1 MKNIAAGMLL
11 LLSLLLFPG
20 AAPAQELS
28 LTGEQKLIDEGNLN
42 TFAEKNLPSFT
53 VSTLDNGI
61 PVILKRNETNRILAL
76 KTVLLGHAALVPP
89 EKAGL
94 EAVMLTML
102 TKGSANYSYED
113 LQRILFEKSANIS
126 PSFGSFDMSS
136 FDLFTLDDYFDRIFD
151 AYADAFLHPA
161 WNQQEFP
168 RVMDDF
174 KIAKQEAQSDPY
186 RRSVN
191 AVNQAFF
198 SGHPYAS
205 SWDGTESSL
214 GNISL
219 SDVKAYYERTMLSGR
234 FFIIA
239 VGNFNPVTLMA
250 KLNATFGAMPKTPFT
265 NPPVPPFTDK
275 VKADLLL
282 ETFPQSSGL
291 GYVRGNFALP
301 APDSGEFPAL
311 QVAFTLLDD
320 ILFEIV
326 RTQNGACYGA
336 WSSIHAFRA
345 GYGDITV
352 FKTSV
357 PGKVK
362 RFVDDSI
369 QVLLDGQC
377 LSGKVSASAEGKSGI
392 GQTPAAQ
399 AQKGAF
405 VPIAEALPFYSKQFL
420 TAFYSGQETNA
431 SVAAQIASSVVYHGD
446 YRDYMLVVDRISA
459 VTPEDVVQ
467 AARNYL
473 RDNPT
478 VWIVLGDAD
487 VLKDV
492 NKEDFLHFMDN

>member
-1 MKNIAAGMLL
+1 MKNIATVILGFLF
-11 LLSLLLFPG
+11 LLLFSG
-20 AAPAQELS
+20 AAPAQDLS

-42 TFAEKNLPSFT
+42 PYAKKNLPSFT
-53 VSTLDNGI
+53 VSVLDNGI

-76 KTVLLGHAALVPP
+76 KTVLLGQAALVPP

-94 EAVMLTML
+94 EAAMLTML
-102 TKGSANYSYED
+102 TKGSVNYSYED

-136 FDLFTLDDYFDRIFD
+136 FDLFTLDDYFDQIFD

-161 WNQQEFP
+161 WNQEEFP

-186 RRSVN
+186 RRCVN
-191 AVNQAFF
+191 EVNKAFF
-198 SGHPYAS
+198 SGHPYTA
-205 SWDGTESSL
+205 SWDGTETSL
-214 GNISL
+214 DNISL
-219 SDVKAYYERTMLSGR
+219 SDVKAYYERTVLSGR
-234 FFIIA
+234 LFIVA

-250 KLNATFGAMPKTPFT
+250 KLNATFGAMPKKPFAR
-265 NPPVPPFTDK
+265 PPVPPFKNK

-282 ETFPQSSGL
+282 ETFPQSTGL
-291 GYVRGNFALP
+291 AYVRGDFALP
-301 APDSGEFPAL
+301 APDSGDFPAI

-326 RTQNGACYGA
+326 RTQNGACYGV
-336 WSSIHAFRA
+336 WSSIHAFA
-345 GYGDITV
+345 ASYGDITV
-352 FKTSV
+352 FKTPV

-369 QVLLDGQC
+369 AVLLGGEC
-377 LSGKVSASAEGKSGI
+377 LAGKVSASAEGKSGI

-420 TAFYSGQETNA
+420 TAFFSGQETNA
-431 SVAAQIASSVVYHGD
+431 SVAAQIAASVVYNGD
-446 YRDYMLVVDRISA
+446 YRDYLLMVDRISA
-459 VTPEDVVQ
+459 VTPEDVIQV
-467 AARNYL
+467 ARDYL
-473 RDNPT
+473 IDNPT
-478 VWIVLGDAD
+478 VWIALGDAD

-492 NKEDFLHFMDN
+492 TKEDFTRFLGN